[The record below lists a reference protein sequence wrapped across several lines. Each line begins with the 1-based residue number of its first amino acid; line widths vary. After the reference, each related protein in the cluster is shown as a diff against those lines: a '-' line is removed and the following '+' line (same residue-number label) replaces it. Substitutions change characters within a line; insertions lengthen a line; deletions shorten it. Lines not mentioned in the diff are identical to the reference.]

1 MEYNRILKQNGKIY
15 FELPCPDTERQHEMN
30 LNHYSILGHNMLGAL
45 LVRTGFSVDV
55 FNTLE
60 FDIQFKEDPNSDV
73 LLPGVMKEK
82 FFCLVVTKVKPL
94 DLK

>member
-1 MEYNRILKQNGKIY
+1 MYIEV
-15 FELPCPDTERQHEMN
+15 PCPDTERQHESN

-45 LVRTGFSVDV
+45 LVRTGFSVDT

-60 FDIQFKEDPNSDV
+60 FDIQFRETPDSDV
-73 LLPGVMKEK
+73 LLPEKMKEK
-82 FFCLVVTKVKPL
+82 FFCIVATKDRPL